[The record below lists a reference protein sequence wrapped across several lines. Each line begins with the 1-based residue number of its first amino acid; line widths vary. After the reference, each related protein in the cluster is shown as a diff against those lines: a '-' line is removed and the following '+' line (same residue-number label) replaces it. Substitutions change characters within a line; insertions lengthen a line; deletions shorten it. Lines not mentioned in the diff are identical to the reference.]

1 MEGLSHIPA
10 ASKVPLG
17 SPYANRSTTAVNV
30 TRRSVSDLRRKVVT
44 VRPEPARDRA
54 AILAVSSAEV
64 EVVTSS
70 VVVEGS
76 TEQQSVREER
86 REIFDNIA
94 PMYDQVGGRAT
105 GPVHVHFFRETKS
118 DRWLTA
124 SSVQQ
129 KPLLSVS
136 QVTEHALLCD
146 LCAPPC
152 LS

>member
-10 ASKVPLG
+10 ASKVPLRP
-17 SPYANRSTTAVNV
+17 PYANRSTTAVNV
-30 TRRSVSDLRRKVVT
+30 TRRSVPDFRKKLVT

-54 AILAVSSAEV
+54 AVSAVSSADV

-70 VVVEGS
+70 VEVEGS

-105 GPVHVHFFRETKS
+105 GPFMYKFSEK
-118 DRWLTA
+118 
-124 SSVQQ
+124 
-129 KPLLSVS
+129 
-136 QVTEHALLCD
+136 
-146 LCAPPC
+146 
-152 LS
+152 

>member
-105 GPVHVHFFRETKS
+105 GPVHVHFLR
-118 DRWLTA
+118 
-124 SSVQQ
+124 
-129 KPLLSVS
+129 
-136 QVTEHALLCD
+136 
-146 LCAPPC
+146 
-152 LS
+152 